1 MIWKSRR
8 QTETWENLY
17 SPALFKRMTSLVD
30 TKPIPGEIHYPTY
43 LPLIYHSL
51 ASSHVWNNLYKP
63 SLQECSPRPGKQTCI
78 PAYRSARPYL
88 AVLNQSLWWDTK
100 RYDALACNKHWA
112 GNPASCSGSGSPRG
126 SRYRSVS
133 SMKNTLAGGIWYS
146 TAGEGREQGLMEGNP
161 QEGFW
166 CSVAWQ

>member
-17 SPALFKRMTSLVD
+17 SLALFKRMMSLVD
-30 TKPIPGEIHYPTY
+30 TQPIPGEIHYPTY
-43 LPLIYHSL
+43 LPLIHHPL

-100 RYDALACNKHWA
+100 WYKALACNKHWA

-126 SRYRSVS
+126 SCYRSVS

-146 TAGEGREQGLMEGNP
+146 SAGEGREQGLMEGNP